1 MKLRIYSDVILS
13 IVTKVRDLFRDK
25 SRQLLV
31 TIFIV
36 TLGAIVVLGCC
47 HARTKRNEAAA
58 LGISSELHKQM
69 MRENPLYRHIMEE
82 SDYRTDTQQFLERI
96 KRKRQ
101 PKELQDWAR
110 ALLDSQTNSNEP
122 FGVPQKQ
129 IPAFVLKLDP
139 PLQPIVIVF
148 PRSHVMVDWGGGF
161 GHWGLLL
168 GDRGSTNNPTLYVV
182 EWVPG
187 LYAYHT
193 TQ

>member
-110 ALLDSQTNSNEP
+110 DQLLWIPSRARNRLRVLRWTKLVRESRVPRLTFRSRPTMFSIKALSRSTVDAPPRRLASQ
-122 FGVPQKQ
+122 
-129 IPAFVLKLDP
+129 
-139 PLQPIVIVF
+139 
-148 PRSHVMVDWGGGF
+148 
-161 GHWGLLL
+161 
-168 GDRGSTNNPTLYVV
+168 GSS
-182 EWVPG
+182 
-187 LYAYHT
+187 
-193 TQ
+193 